1 MEETTKEIQDLG
13 YEDLSSGGKI
23 LADLYSRSNTL
34 NGKYREAQIGLD
46 NLSVIKDNDIL
57 FLETLKIRAD
67 SADKII
73 TEAEKQGKD
82 TTDPRVMKE
91 LGKEIN
97 ALGELIH
104 KNKALAIAFFVSF
117 KLIVYC
123 GIAVSIWALVFNK
136 SLLVFGLYGVIIGF
150 IISLLFVAPVI
161 ALQRNNERIKN
172 SVSGVGMLLIP
183 VIAMVGIV
191 GLIVWGI
198 RLIFF

>member
-1 MEETTKEIQDLG
+1 MKETKKEIQDLG
-13 YEDLSSGGKI
+13 YEDLSKGGKI
-23 LADLYSRSNTL
+23 LANLYSRDNTL

-46 NLSVIKDNDIL
+46 DLLRVKENDIL

-73 TEAEKQGKD
+73 AEAEKQGRD
-82 TTDPRVMKE
+82 TTDPIVMIE

-104 KNKALAIAFFVSF
+104 RSEAIMTAFFVSS

-123 GIAVSIWALVFNK
+123 GIAISIWGLVFNK
-136 SLLVFGLYGVIIGF
+136 SFLIFGFYGAVVGL

-161 ALQRNNERIKN
+161 SFQRNKKRIRDL
-172 SVSGVGMLLIP
+172 VSGVGMLLIP
-183 VIAMVGIV
+183 IIFIV
-191 GLIVWGI
+191 GVVGLVALII
-198 RLIFF
+198 KSIFF

>member
-1 MEETTKEIQDLG
+1 MKETKKEIQDLG
-13 YEDLSSGGKI
+13 YEDLSKGGKI
-23 LADLYSRSNTL
+23 LANLYSRDNTL

-46 NLSVIKDNDIL
+46 DLLRVKENDIL

-73 TEAEKQGKD
+73 AEAEKQGRD
-82 TTDPRVMKE
+82 TTDPIVMIE

-104 KNKALAIAFFVSF
+104 RSEAIMTAFFVSS

-123 GIAVSIWALVFNK
+123 GIAISIWGLVFNK
-136 SLLVFGLYGVIIGF
+136 SFLIFGFYGAVVGL

-161 ALQRNNERIKN
+161 SFQRNKKRIRN
-172 SVSGVGMLLIP
+172 LVSGVGMLLIP
-183 VIAMVGIV
+183 IIFIV
-191 GLIVWGI
+191 GVVGLVALII
-198 RLIFF
+198 KSIFF

>member
-1 MEETTKEIQDLG
+1 MKETKKEIQDLG
-13 YEDLSSGGKI
+13 YEDLSKGGKI
-23 LADLYSRSNTL
+23 LANLYSRDNTL

-46 NLSVIKDNDIL
+46 DLLRVKENDIL

-73 TEAEKQGKD
+73 AEAEKQGRD
-82 TTDPRVMKE
+82 TTDPIVMIE

-104 KNKALAIAFFVSF
+104 RSEAIMTAFFVSS

-123 GIAVSIWALVFNK
+123 GIAISIWGLVFNK
-136 SLLVFGLYGVIIGF
+136 SFLIFGFYGAVVGI

-161 ALQRNNERIKN
+161 SFQRNKKRIRDL
-172 SVSGVGMLLIP
+172 VSGVGMLLIP
-183 VIAMVGIV
+183 IIFIV
-191 GLIVWGI
+191 GVVGLVALII
-198 RLIFF
+198 KSIFF